1 MQKIQ
6 HIVAATD
13 FSSPA
18 NVATNR
24 AALLAQEL
32 GAELHLIHVVH
43 PLDLYV
49 GSELSFDFQM
59 HYQQVQ
65 QQTIK
70 TQLETLAKQL
80 REQFSI
86 TVYACNHI
94 GRAHTE
100 IASYAAT
107 ANAGLIVAGA
117 QGENSLLAKLIG
129 STALRLLK
137 IARCP
142 VMIVKSKRASI
153 QRYQQVVAAVD
164 LSTGSAEVPELAS
177 TIAPAAKIELL
188 LIFDSNQ
195 EAHMYKAG
203 IDEAL
208 LDEYRTKALIHAQQQ
223 LNDILAAQNNGH
235 MTQKILNGYPPEAIC
250 ERAKALQAD
259 LIVIGKHNMKNIEE
273 WLLGSVSKGVAHD
286 ADCDVLLNNS

>member
-13 FSSPA
+13 FSNSA
-18 NVATNR
+18 SAATSR

-49 GSELSFDFQM
+49 GSELSYDFQM

-65 QQTIK
+65 QESIK
-70 TQLETLAKQL
+70 TQLETLAKNL

-86 TVYACNHI
+86 RIHTCNRI

-100 IASYAAT
+100 IKNYALT
-107 ANAGLIVAGA
+107 ANAGLIVVGA
-117 QGENSLLAKLIG
+117 QGENSLLAKLVG

-137 IARCP
+137 TATCP
-142 VMIVKSKRASI
+142 VMIVKGKHAAP
-153 QRYQQVVAAVD
+153 QPYQQAVAAVD
-164 LSTGSAEVPELAS
+164 LLPGSAKVPDLAN
-177 TIAPAAKIELL
+177 TIAPNAKIELL

-195 EAHMYKAG
+195 VAHMHKAG

-208 LDEYRTKALIHAQQQ
+208 LHEYRNKAMQDAEQKL
-223 LNDILAAQNNGH
+223 DDMLAAYHNHN
-235 MTQKILNGYPPEAIC
+235 MTRQILSGYPPEAIC
-250 ERAKALQAD
+250 ERAKALNAD
-259 LIVIGKHNMKNIEE
+259 LIVIGRHNTKNIEE
-273 WLLGSVSKGVAHD
+273 WLLGSVSKGIAY
-286 ADCDVLLNNS
+286 AAECDVLMNSV

>member
-1 MQKIQ
+1 MQKVQ

-18 NVATNR
+18 NAATTR
-24 AALLAQEL
+24 AALLAQEFD
-32 GAELHLIHVVH
+32 AELHLIHIVH

-49 GSELSFDFQM
+49 GSELSYDFQM

-86 TVYACNHI
+86 KVHTCNRI

-100 IASYAAT
+100 IASYAASS
-107 ANAGLIVAGA
+107 NAGLIVAGA

-142 VMIVKSKRASI
+142 VMIVKGKLATM
-153 QRYQQVVAAVD
+153 QAYQQVVAAVD
-164 LSTGSAEVPELAS
+164 LSAGSSEVPALANM
-177 TIAPAAKIELL
+177 IAPSAKIELL

-203 IDEAL
+203 MDEAL
-208 LDEYRTKALIHAQQQ
+208 LAEYRTKALAQAEHK
-223 LNDILAAQNNGH
+223 LDDILAAQNNSH
-235 MTQKILNGYPPEAIC
+235 MSRQILTGYPPEAIC
-250 ERAKALQAD
+250 ARAKSLHAD
-259 LIVIGKHNMKNIEE
+259 LIVIGKHNRKNIEE
-273 WLLGSVSKGVAHD
+273 WLLGSVSKGIAYA
-286 ADCDVLLNNS
+286 ADCDVLLNH